1 MNEKEKVLDKIKKL
15 LKLQSSAETLGNEG
29 EAYAAANAVHRL
41 LTTYNLSL
49 GDISDETSDGLN
61 IKESDEISYRSP
73 YGSQWKRHLLTLV
86 ADNNYCKVLVKS
98 AKQHMLVVGQEDNV
112 VVVKNLYNYL
122 VSSFGSL
129 AQRRRAEF
137 EYYLRQEG
145 QRLTSQGKDKF
156 LCSYFIGAVAGL
168 QENFNSQKP
177 TPEETGLMVCHTA
190 AIQEFLSKDPFYSGK
205 VFKGKKQKSELM
217 LEAFEEGQKD
227 GRNISLNRQIQR

>member
-73 YGSQWKRHLLTLV
+73 YGSQWKRHLLSSV
-86 ADNNYCKVLVKS
+86 ASNNYCKILIIP

-112 VVVKNLYNYL
+112 IVVKNLYNYL

-137 EYYLRQEG
+137 EYYLRQE
-145 QRLTSQGKDKF
+145 RKRFTSQGKNKF
-156 LCSYFIGAVAGL
+156 LRSYFIGAVAGL
-168 QENFNSQKP
+168 QENFNSRKP
-177 TPEETGLMVCHTA
+177 TPEETGLMVCHTS
-190 AIQEFLSKDPFYSGK
+190 AIQGYLRNDPFYSGE
-205 VFKGKKQKSELM
+205 VFKGKKPNSDLM
-217 LEAFEEGQKD
+217 LKAFEAGEED